1 MSTDYR
7 VVTGKN
13 QDITGRTITQD
24 VQTPAYASAITV
36 TTKEQYTDVYVGAL
50 SGALTLNVAT
60 TNAMIGDR
68 LTVLFSTTGA
78 GNKTVTIGT
87 GIAATASTIVVT
99 AAKYGSLTCVFNGTA
114 WVEVARSV
122 TA

>member
-24 VQTPAYASAITV
+24 VQTPAYASAITI

-50 SGALTLNVAT
+50 SGALTLNAAT

-68 LTVLFSTTGA
+68 LTVLFSATGA
-78 GNKTVTIGT
+78 NRTVTIGT